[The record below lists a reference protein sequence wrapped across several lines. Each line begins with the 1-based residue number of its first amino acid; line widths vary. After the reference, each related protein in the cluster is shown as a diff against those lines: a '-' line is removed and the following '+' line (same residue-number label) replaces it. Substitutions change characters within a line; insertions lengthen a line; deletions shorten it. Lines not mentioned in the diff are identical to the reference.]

1 MFLFPRFLKK
11 LHPLIH
17 RTYLFF
23 KPAYWRLRTPAQK
36 KFDIKLQYIFIG
48 CFIGVLLTAL
58 IIPAAHHLISYPTDE
73 TQAHFSDLMTE
84 EVLPSKTVFDI
95 KEAQN
100 SDNLLLN
107 DTKAKIIPITLQL
120 NKNETLSG
128 LLTRAHVSI
137 ADALQAS
144 ESLNLIV
151 DLRKLRPGQLCELF
165 FDEDNTF
172 QGLKMEMH
180 TGDVISTFKNKSG
193 DFIPQ
198 SKEGKIETQQIMLDG
213 IIQTSFAA
221 AAKEAGVPNI
231 IIQQVTRA
239 LDGEINFRTD
249 LKAGEPFKIIYEKKT
264 TETGK
269 EIGTSQLLY
278 VSLTTNK
285 NTYQR
290 YYFVDGLGVQG
301 FYNEYGESAPQ
312 TIMKRP
318 LGRGRISS
326 GFGTRI
332 HPILGYQIH
341 HDGIDFPAPT
351 GTPIPAAADGVIVRL
366 GRNGGYGKY
375 IKIKHNNTY
384 STAYGH
390 MNAYNK
396 ELRVGS
402 YVKRGETIGYVGSTG
417 RSTGPHLHFE
427 VIKNNKQVNPLKTYT
442 LPKRTLKN
450 RTLEAFKKR
459 ALEINPDYV
468 YPQTIN

>member
-1 MFLFPRFLKK
+1 MILFPRFLKK

-17 RTYLFF
+17 RGYLFL

-36 KFDIKLQYIFIG
+36 RFDIKLQYIFIG
-48 CFIGVLLTAL
+48 CFIGVLATAL
-58 IIPAAHHLISYPTDE
+58 VIPAAHRLISYPTDE
-73 TQAHFSDLMTE
+73 TEVRFSDLITE
-84 EVLPSKTVFDI
+84 EPLPPEDVLQ
-95 KEAQN
+95 KEVQT
-100 SDNLLLN
+100 DDLLLN
-107 DTKAKIIPITLQL
+107 EAETQIIPILLQL

-128 LLTRAHVSI
+128 LLTRADVSM
-137 ADALQAS
+137 ADALAAS
-144 ESLNLIV
+144 ESLSLIT
-151 DLRKLRPGQLCELF
+151 DLRKLQPGQSFELF
-165 FDEDNTF
+165 FNEDNIF
-172 QGLKMEMH
+172 QGLKMEMRN
-180 TGDVISTFKNKSG
+180 GDIISTFKNTDG
-193 DFIPQ
+193 DFVPQ
-198 SKEGKIETQQIMLDG
+198 SKEGKIETQLIALEG
-213 IIQTSFAA
+213 IIQSSFAA
-221 AAKEAGVPNI
+221 AAQEADVPSSI
-231 IIQQVTRA
+231 VQQVTRA
-239 LDGEINFRTD
+239 LDGQINFRTD

-269 EIGTSQLLY
+269 EIGKSQLLY
-278 VSLTTNK
+278 VSLTTNRD
-285 NTYQR
+285 TYER
-290 YYFVDGLGVQG
+290 YYFVDGMGVQG

-332 HPILGYQIH
+332 HPILGYKIH
-341 HDGIDFPAPT
+341 HDGVDFPAPI

-427 VIKNNKQVNPLKTYT
+427 VIKNNRQVNPLKTYT

-450 RTLEAFKKR
+450 QTLKAFKER
-459 ALEINPDYV
+459 AKEINPDYV
-468 YPQTIN
+468 YPSEN

>member
-1 MFLFPRFLKK
+1 MFPLSRFLKK

-17 RTYLFF
+17 RIYLFL

-73 TQAHFSDLMTE
+73 TQAHFSDLITE
-84 EVLPSKTVFDI
+84 EPLSPEKTADL
-95 KEAQN
+95 KEISI

-107 DTKAKIIPITLQL
+107 EAESQIIPIALQL

-128 LLTRAHVSI
+128 LLTRANVNI
-137 ADALQAS
+137 ADALAAS
-144 ESLNLIV
+144 ESLTLIT
-151 DLRKLRPGQLCELF
+151 DLRKLRPGQSFELYF
-165 FDEDNTF
+165 NEDNIF
-172 QGLKMEMH
+172 QGLKMEMRS
-180 TGDVISTFKNKSG
+180 GEVVSTFKNKNG

-198 SKEGKIETQQIMLDG
+198 SKEGKIETRQISLEG
-213 IIQTSFAA
+213 VIQSSFAA

-231 IIQQVTRA
+231 ITQQVIRA

-269 EIGTSQLLY
+269 EIGKSQLLY

-285 NTYQR
+285 DTYQR

-326 GFGTRI
+326 NFGTRI
-332 HPILGYQIH
+332 HPVLGYQIH
-341 HDGIDFPAPT
+341 HDGVDFPAPT
-351 GTPIPAAADGVIVRL
+351 GTPIPAAADGVIVRF

-450 RTLEAFKKR
+450 RTLQAFKER
-459 ALEINPDYV
+459 ALEINPEYI
-468 YPQTIN
+468 YPIKN

>member
-1 MFLFPRFLKK
+1 MFPLSRFLKK

-17 RTYLFF
+17 RIYLFL

-73 TQAHFSDLMTE
+73 TQAHFSDLITE
-84 EVLPSKTVFDI
+84 EPLSPEKTADL
-95 KEAQN
+95 KEISI

-107 DTKAKIIPITLQL
+107 EAESQIIPIALQL

-128 LLTRAHVSI
+128 LLTRANVNI
-137 ADALQAS
+137 ADALAAS
-144 ESLNLIV
+144 ESLTLIT
-151 DLRKLRPGQLCELF
+151 DLRKLRPGQSFELYF
-165 FDEDNTF
+165 NEDNIF
-172 QGLKMEMH
+172 QGLKMEMRS
-180 TGDVISTFKNKSG
+180 GEVVSTFKNKNG

-198 SKEGKIETQQIMLDG
+198 SKEGKIETRQISLEG
-213 IIQTSFAA
+213 VIQSSFAA

-231 IIQQVTRA
+231 ITQQVIRA

-269 EIGTSQLLY
+269 EIGKSQLLY

-285 NTYQR
+285 DTYQR

-326 GFGTRI
+326 NFGTRI
-332 HPILGYQIH
+332 HPVLGYQIH
-341 HDGIDFPAPT
+341 HDGVDFPAPT

-417 RSTGPHLHFE
+417 RSTGPHIHFE

-450 RTLEAFKKR
+450 RTLQAFKER
-459 ALEINPDYV
+459 ALEINPEYI
-468 YPQTIN
+468 YPIKN

>member
-1 MFLFPRFLKK
+1 MFPLSRFLKK

-17 RTYLFF
+17 RIYLFL

-73 TQAHFSDLMTE
+73 TQAHFSDLITE
-84 EVLPSKTVFDI
+84 EPLSPEKTADL
-95 KEAQN
+95 KEISI

-107 DTKAKIIPITLQL
+107 EAESQIIPIALQL

-128 LLTRAHVSI
+128 LLTRANVNI
-137 ADALQAS
+137 ADALAAS
-144 ESLNLIV
+144 ESLTLIT
-151 DLRKLRPGQLCELF
+151 DLRKLRPGQSFELYF
-165 FDEDNTF
+165 NEDNIF
-172 QGLKMEMH
+172 QGLKMEMRS
-180 TGDVISTFKNKSG
+180 GEVVSTFKNKNG

-198 SKEGKIETQQIMLDG
+198 SKEGKIETRQISLEG
-213 IIQTSFAA
+213 VIQSSFAA

-231 IIQQVTRA
+231 ITQQVIRA

-269 EIGTSQLLY
+269 EIGKSQLLY

-285 NTYQR
+285 DTYQR

-326 GFGTRI
+326 NFGTRI
-332 HPILGYQIH
+332 HPVLGYQIH
-341 HDGIDFPAPT
+341 HDGVDFPAPT

-450 RTLEAFKKR
+450 RTLQAFKER
-459 ALEINPDYV
+459 ALEINPEYI
-468 YPQTIN
+468 YPIKN

>member
-1 MFLFPRFLKK
+1 MFPLSRFLKK

-17 RTYLFF
+17 RIYLFL

-73 TQAHFSDLMTE
+73 TQAHFSDLITE
-84 EVLPSKTVFDI
+84 EPLSPEKTADL
-95 KEAQN
+95 KEIST

-107 DTKAKIIPITLQL
+107 EAESQIIPIALQL

-128 LLTRAHVSI
+128 LLTRANVNI
-137 ADALQAS
+137 ADALAAS
-144 ESLNLIV
+144 ESLTLIT
-151 DLRKLRPGQLCELF
+151 DLRKLRPGQSFELYF
-165 FDEDNTF
+165 NEDNIF
-172 QGLKMEMH
+172 QGLKMEMRS
-180 TGDVISTFKNKSG
+180 GEVVSTFKNKNG

-198 SKEGKIETQQIMLDG
+198 SKEGKIETRQISLEG
-213 IIQTSFAA
+213 VIQSSFAA

-231 IIQQVTRA
+231 ITQQVIRA

-269 EIGTSQLLY
+269 EIGKSQLLY

-285 NTYQR
+285 DTYQR

-326 GFGTRI
+326 NFGTRI
-332 HPILGYQIH
+332 HPVLGYQIH
-341 HDGIDFPAPT
+341 HDGVDFPAPT

-450 RTLEAFKKR
+450 RTLQAFKER
-459 ALEINPDYV
+459 ALEINPEYI
-468 YPQTIN
+468 YPIKN